1 MVDKT
6 SNGND
11 NGNGEERGEDH
22 ATAGKHDGLTTKVF
36 GAELRAVRE
45 SLAELHR
52 RLVGA
57 ARQGYEREHGRIS
70 GPGELLRLLTQHDD
84 FAWLRGLS
92 ELLADI
98 DALSGEVATT
108 ELLAAVRGAAEA
120 MVQPTQEPQGFWAR
134 YSPLL
139 QEFPDVAVAHGQLRQ
154 LLGQLPP
161 ASEGGPR
168 ELRERHQQAL
178 AKRRK

>member
-1 MVDKT
+1 MGVT
-6 SNGND
+6 GSNGN
-11 NGNGEERGEDH
+11 GNGAERGDDH
-22 ATAGKHDGLTTKVF
+22 ATAGEHGGVTTKVI
-36 GAELRAVRE
+36 GAQLRAVRE

-57 ARQGYEREHGRIS
+57 ARQGYEREHGRLS
-70 GPGELLRLLTQHDD
+70 GPGELLRLLTQDD
-84 FAWLRGLS
+84 HFAWLRGLS

-98 DALSGEVATT
+98 DAVSGEVPTS

-154 LLGQLPP
+154 LLGQLPA
-161 ASEGGPR
+161 ASEGGSR
-168 ELRERHQQAL
+168 ELRERHEQAL
-178 AKRRK
+178 AKKRK